1 MAYYSKVIVTYGQQ
15 SEEQIAE
22 LHAGLE
28 EAAANG
34 LLLDGGAT
42 GGTRLR
48 DTPEFGK
55 QTTIRNWVSLQAA
68 QDWVTFVS
76 TLSPDSAEAYE
87 Q

>member
-42 GGTRLR
+42 GGTR
-48 DTPEFGK
+48 
-55 QTTIRNWVSLQAA
+55 
-68 QDWVTFVS
+68 
-76 TLSPDSAEAYE
+76 
-87 Q
+87 